1 MAYESTPKGDA
12 FIRYYFIDRGSEKD
26 LDMDEAMDDFENY
39 IYKPIAR
46 YVMEQYVTEA
56 SILAIEA
63 VLGEEEEE
71 TRPLTEEEALQA
83 AQEIGLAVLH
93 TFKDLNLRH

>member
-1 MAYESTPKGDA
+1 MGYETTPKGDA
-12 FIRYYFIDRGSEKD
+12 FIRYYFIDRGSEED

-46 YVMEQYVTEA
+46 YVMEQYVTEVSA
-56 SILAIEA
+56 LAIEA
-63 VLGEEEEE
+63 ALDGEEG
-71 TRPLTEEEALQA
+71 TRALTEEEALQA

-93 TFKDLNLRH
+93 IFKDLNSRH

>member
-26 LDMDEAMDDFENY
+26 LDMDEAMEDFENY

-63 VLGEEEEE
+63 VVGEGEEI
-71 TRPLTEEEALQA
+71 RPLTEEEALQA

-93 TFKDLNLRH
+93 TFKDLNSRH

>member
-1 MAYESTPKGDA
+1 MAHETTPKGDA
-12 FIRYYFIDRGSEKD
+12 FIRYYFIDRGSEED

-46 YVMEQYVTEA
+46 YVMEEYVTEA

-63 VLGEEEEE
+63 VLGEEEE

-93 TFKDLNLRH
+93 VFKDLNLRH